1 MNKEIQMKSHDIH
14 GKTYRRTLI
23 MILILMATFAGT
35 IMQTSMGTALPTLM
49 SKFNINLNTAQQ
61 STTWF
66 LLANGIMIPLSAFL
80 ANRFSTKWLHVFAY
94 GLFIV
99 GILVTLSTPEK
110 SSYWHLFILGRIIA
124 ASATGIMMPLMQMVI
139 VNMFPH
145 DKLGFALGLSGLVIG
160 MGPAIGPT
168 LSGWILNKNH
178 YIFGLTITNSWRTI
192 FILPLI
198 IVVIAFLLAIVL
210 MKDII
215 PNKKQKLDLV
225 SLLLSTLGFGVFLL
239 GFTNVATY
247 GWTNF
252 KNVLLFIFV
261 GTIMLIWF
269 ILRQLHL
276 KEPFLDLKVFKSR
289 DFTVATIAII
299 LVTMAMYGVEMMLP
313 TYLQNIHHLS
323 PLNSGLTLLAGALMI
338 GLMAPVAGL
347 LYNRAGI
354 RRLTFVG
361 FIILMLGTLPFMF
374 LTDTTPTIII
384 TILYA
389 IRMTGVA
396 LAMMPLTTSAMN
408 ALPTEK
414 SSDGTAANNT
424 LRQISSSI
432 VVAVL
437 TSTTQSIIN
446 NQTPSTQLKTTDP
459 ILYAH
464 KLIDATMNGFKSS
477 FTLGFI
483 FAFIGLLFVV
493 FLKDE
498 KKEVSDK

>member
-1 MNKEIQMKSHDIH
+1 
-14 GKTYRRTLI
+14 
-23 MILILMATFAGT
+23 
-35 IMQTSMGTALPTLM
+35 
-49 SKFNINLNTAQQ
+49 
-61 STTWF
+61 
-66 LLANGIMIPLSAFL
+66 
-80 ANRFSTKWLHVFAY
+80 
-94 GLFIV
+94 
-99 GILVTLSTPEK
+99 
-110 SSYWHLFILGRIIA
+110 
-124 ASATGIMMPLMQMVI
+124 
-139 VNMFPH
+139 
-145 DKLGFALGLSGLVIG
+145 
-160 MGPAIGPT
+160 
-168 LSGWILNKNH
+168 
-178 YIFGLTITNSWRTI
+178 
-192 FILPLI
+192 
-198 IVVIAFLLAIVL
+198 
-210 MKDII
+210 
-215 PNKKQKLDLV
+215 
-225 SLLLSTLGFGVFLL
+225 
-239 GFTNVATY
+239 
-247 GWTNF
+247 
-252 KNVLLFIFV
+252 
-261 GTIMLIWF
+261 
-269 ILRQLHL
+269 
-276 KEPFLDLKVFKSR
+276 
-289 DFTVATIAII
+289 
-299 LVTMAMYGVEMMLP
+299 
-313 TYLQNIHHLS
+313 
-323 PLNSGLTLLAGALMI
+323 MI

-389 IRMTGVA
+389 IRMTGVV

-464 KLIDATMNGFKSS
+464 KLIDATMDGFKSS
-477 FTLGFI
+477 FTRGFM